1 MTQSITQDVHAAAAW
16 EEDERTLL
24 QAARRNPADFGRV
37 YDRYVR
43 PLYGYLL
50 SKTGNVAEAEDL
62 TSQTFLCAL
71 ERLSEYRHQGHFSAW
86 LFRIAHNKWVDFYR
100 RKKRPLPEGSWPSSE
115 LCDDVLQQVIQGER
129 AQLLATL
136 VHRLGEDE
144 RELLRLR
151 LVAELSFAEIA
162 DYLGKNEPAAKK
174 AYYRLI
180 ERMKNEM
187 EQVYG

>member
-1 MTQSITQDVHAAAAW
+1 MTQSITQDVHAAATW
-16 EEDERTLL
+16 EEDEPRLL
-24 QAARRNPADFGRV
+24 QAACRNPADFGRI

-71 ERLSEYRHQGHFSAW
+71 ERLGEYRHQGHFSAW
-86 LFRIAHNKWVDFYR
+86 LFRIARNKWVDFYR
-100 RKKRPLPEGSWPSSE
+100 RKKRPLPQGEWFSPE
-115 LCDDVLQQVIQGER
+115 LNSDVLQQVIQGER
-129 AQLLATL
+129 AQLLAGL
-136 VHRLGEDE
+136 VRRLDEDE

-151 LVAELSFAEIA
+151 LVAELSFAEMA
-162 DYLGKNEPAAKK
+162 EYLGKNEPAVKK